1 MKNRTYLASESIIFD
16 ENIYLMFEVLL
27 SHIENK
33 VDITEDQKNQVQ
45 SFFTVKKLRKKQYLL
60 QEGDICKCLSF
71 VSKGL
76 LKSYFLDEKGNEHIN
91 MFAFE
96 GWWISDFNSFVHQ
109 EKAVL
114 NIDAIEETEV
124 LMITL
129 ENYEK
134 MMLEVPVMD
143 RYFRILYQNSL
154 VTKDQRLIVSNSY
167 TAEEKY
173 LQLAQKNPEMIKR
186 VPHNLI
192 ASYLGLAPETISRIR
207 KKISLNKN

>member
-1 MKNRTYLASESIIFD
+1 MFD
-16 ENIYLMFEVLL
+16 ILI
-27 SHIENK
+27 SHIQNK
-33 VDITEDQKNQVQ
+33 VSLTEEEKTELR
-45 SFFTVKKLRKKQYLL
+45 SFFSVKKLKKKQYLL
-60 QEGDICKCLSF
+60 QEGDVCKCLAF
-71 VSKGL
+71 VNKGL
-76 LKSYFLDEKGNEHIN
+76 LKSYFTDEKGGENIN

-96 GWWISDFNSFVHQ
+96 GWWISDFKSFINQ

-114 NIDAIEETEV
+114 NIDAVEETEL

-129 ENYEK
+129 EDYDK
-134 MMLEVPVMD
+134 LMLKIPVMD

-154 VTKDQRLIVSNSY
+154 VTKDYRLIASNSY

-173 LQLAQKNPEMIKR
+173 LQLVQKNPEMIKR

-207 KKISLNKN
+207 KKILLKG

>member
-1 MKNRTYLASESIIFD
+1 MFDILLAHIQNKIDLSEQ
-16 ENIYLMFEVLL
+16 
-27 SHIENK
+27 
-33 VDITEDQKNQVQ
+33 QKNDIQ
-45 SFFTVKKLRKKQYLL
+45 SFFTLKKLRKKQYLL

-71 VSKGL
+71 VNSGL
-76 LKSYFLDEKGNEHIN
+76 LKSYVLDEKGNEKIN

-96 GWWISDFNSFVHQ
+96 GWWISDFNSFINQ

-114 NIDAIEETEV
+114 NIDAVEETEI

-129 ENYEK
+129 EDYEK
-134 MMLEVPVMD
+134 MMLEIPVMD

-154 VTKDQRLIVSNSY
+154 VTKDYRLMASNSF

-173 LQLAQKNPEMIKR
+173 MQFAQKNPEVIKR

-192 ASYLGLAPETISRIR
+192 ASYLGLAPETVSRIR
-207 KKISLNKN
+207 KKWSLNT

>member
-1 MKNRTYLASESIIFD
+1 MFD
-16 ENIYLMFEVLL
+16 ILI
-27 SHIENK
+27 SHIQNK
-33 VDITEDQKNQVQ
+33 VSLTEEEKTELQ
-45 SFFTVKKLRKKQYLL
+45 SFFSVKKLKKKQYLL
-60 QEGDICKCLSF
+60 QEGDVCKCLSF
-71 VSKGL
+71 VNKGL
-76 LKSYFLDEKGNEHIN
+76 LKSYFTDEKGGENIN

-96 GWWISDFNSFVHQ
+96 GWWISDFKSFINQ

-114 NIDAIEETEV
+114 NIDAVEETEL

-129 ENYEK
+129 EDYDK
-134 MMLEVPVMD
+134 LMLKIPVMD

-154 VTKDQRLIVSNSY
+154 VTKDYRLIASNSY

-173 LQLAQKNPEMIKR
+173 LQLVQKNPGMIKR

-207 KKISLNKN
+207 KKILLKG

>member
-1 MKNRTYLASESIIFD
+1 
-16 ENIYLMFEVLL
+16 MFEVLL
-27 SHIENK
+27 SHIQNK
-33 VDITEDQKNQVQ
+33 VDITEEQKNHVQ
-45 SFFTVKKLRKKQYLL
+45 SFFTLKKLRKKQYLL
-60 QEGDICKCLSF
+60 QEGDICRCLSF

-76 LKSYFLDEKGNEHIN
+76 LKSYFLDEKGSEHIN

-96 GWWISDFNSFVHQ
+96 GWWISDFNSFIHQ
-109 EKAVL
+109 EKSVL

-129 ENYEK
+129 EDYEK
-134 MMLEVPVMD
+134 MTLEIPVMD

-154 VTKDQRLIVSNSY
+154 VTKDHRLIVSNGY

-173 LQLAQKNPEMIKR
+173 LQLAKNNPEMIRR

-192 ASYLGLAPETISRIR
+192 ASYLGLAPETVSRIR
-207 KKISLNKN
+207 KKNSLKNT

>member
-1 MKNRTYLASESIIFD
+1 
-16 ENIYLMFEVLL
+16 MFEVLL

-33 VDITEDQKNQVQ
+33 VDITDDQKSQVQ
-45 SFFTVKKLRKKQYLL
+45 SFFTLKKLRKKQYLL

-76 LKSYFLDEKGNEHIN
+76 LKSYFPDEKGNEHIN

-96 GWWISDFNSFVHQ
+96 GWWISDFNSFINQ
-109 EKAVL
+109 EKSVL
-114 NIDAIEETEV
+114 NIDAVEETEV

-134 MMLEVPVMD
+134 MLLEIPVMD

-154 VTKDQRLIVSNSY
+154 VTKDYRLIVSNGY

-192 ASYLGLAPETISRIR
+192 ASYLGLAPETVSRIR
-207 KKISLNKN
+207 KKNSLNNT

>member
-1 MKNRTYLASESIIFD
+1 MFD
-16 ENIYLMFEVLL
+16 ILI
-27 SHIENK
+27 SHIQNK
-33 VDITEDQKNQVQ
+33 VSLTEEEKTELR
-45 SFFTVKKLRKKQYLL
+45 SFFLVKKLKKKQYLL
-60 QEGDICKCLSF
+60 QEGDVCKCLSF
-71 VSKGL
+71 VNKGL
-76 LKSYFLDEKGNEHIN
+76 LKSYFTDEKGGENIN

-96 GWWISDFNSFVHQ
+96 GWWISDFKSFINQ

-114 NIDAIEETEV
+114 NIDAVEETEL

-129 ENYEK
+129 EDYDK
-134 MMLEVPVMD
+134 LMLKIPVMD

-154 VTKDQRLIVSNSY
+154 VTKDYRLIASNSY

-173 LQLAQKNPEMIKR
+173 LQLVQKNPEMIKR

-207 KKISLNKN
+207 KKILLKG

>member
-1 MKNRTYLASESIIFD
+1 MFD
-16 ENIYLMFEVLL
+16 LLL
-27 SHIENK
+27 SHIQNK
-33 VDITEDQKNQVQ
+33 VDLPEKQKHQIV
-45 SFFTVKKLRKKQYLL
+45 SFFTHKKLRKKQYLL
-60 QEGDICKCLSF
+60 QEGDICKYLSF

-76 LKSYFLDEKGNEHIN
+76 LKSYVLDEKGSERIN

-96 GWWISDFNSFVHQ
+96 GWWISDFNSFINQ

-114 NIDAIEETEV
+114 NINAVEETEV

-129 ENYEK
+129 EDYER
-134 MMLEVPVMD
+134 MMLEIPVMD

-154 VTKDQRLIVSNSY
+154 VTKDHRLMVSNSF

-173 LQLAQKNPEMIKR
+173 KQLAQRNPEIIKR

-192 ASYLGLAPETISRIR
+192 ASYLGLAPETVSRIR
-207 KKISLNKN
+207 KKNLH

>member
-1 MKNRTYLASESIIFD
+1 MLD
-16 ENIYLMFEVLL
+16 LLL
-27 SHIENK
+27 SHIQNK
-33 VDITEDQKNQVQ
+33 VDLPEKQKHQIV
-45 SFFTVKKLRKKQYLL
+45 SFFTHKKLRKKQYLL

-76 LKSYFLDEKGNEHIN
+76 LKSYVLDEKGSERIN

-96 GWWISDFNSFVHQ
+96 GWWISDFNSFINQ

-114 NIDAIEETEV
+114 NINAVEETEV

-129 ENYEK
+129 EDYER
-134 MMLEVPVMD
+134 MMLEIPVMD

-154 VTKDQRLIVSNSY
+154 VTKDYRLMVSNSF

-173 LQLAQKNPEMIKR
+173 KQLAQRNPEIIKR

-192 ASYLGLAPETISRIR
+192 ASYLGLAPETVSRIR
-207 KKISLNKN
+207 KKNLH

>member
-1 MKNRTYLASESIIFD
+1 
-16 ENIYLMFEVLL
+16 MFEVLL

-33 VDITEDQKNQVQ
+33 VDITDEQKKQVQ
-45 SFFTVKKLRKKQYLL
+45 SFFTLKKLRKKQYLL
-60 QEGDICKCLSF
+60 QEGDLCKSLSF

-96 GWWISDFNSFVHQ
+96 GWWISDFNSFINKDQ
-109 EKAVL
+109 SVL
-114 NIDAIEETEV
+114 NIDALEDTEV

-134 MMLEVPVMD
+134 MMLEIPVMD

-154 VTKDQRLIVSNSY
+154 VTKDYRLIVSNSY

-173 LQLAQKNPEMIKR
+173 LQLARKNPEMIKR

-192 ASYLGLAPETISRIR
+192 ASYLGLAPETVSRIR
-207 KKISLNKN
+207 KKNLLNNT

>member
-1 MKNRTYLASESIIFD
+1 MFD
-16 ENIYLMFEVLL
+16 ILI
-27 SHIENK
+27 SHIQNK
-33 VDITEDQKNQVQ
+33 VSLTEEEKTELR
-45 SFFTVKKLRKKQYLL
+45 SFFSVKKLKKKQYLL
-60 QEGDICKCLSF
+60 QEGDVCKCLSF
-71 VSKGL
+71 VNKGL
-76 LKSYFLDEKGNEHIN
+76 LKSYFTDEKGGENIN

-96 GWWISDFNSFVHQ
+96 GWWISDFKSFINQ

-114 NIDAIEETEV
+114 NIDAIEETEL

-129 ENYEK
+129 EDYDK
-134 MMLEVPVMD
+134 LMLKIPVMD

-154 VTKDQRLIVSNSY
+154 VTKDYRLIASNSY

-173 LQLAQKNPEMIKR
+173 LQLVQKNPEMIKR

-207 KKISLNKN
+207 KKILLKG

>member
-1 MKNRTYLASESIIFD
+1 
-16 ENIYLMFEVLL
+16 MFEVLL

-33 VDITEDQKNQVQ
+33 VDITDEQKNQVK
-45 SFFTVKKLRKKQYLL
+45 SFFTLKKLRKKQYLL
-60 QEGDICKCLSF
+60 QEGDICKSLSF

-96 GWWISDFNSFVHQ
+96 GWWISDFNSFINQ
-109 EKAVL
+109 EKSVL

-124 LMITL
+124 LIITL

-134 MMLEVPVMD
+134 MMLEVPLMD

-154 VTKDQRLIVSNSY
+154 VTKDYRLIVSNSY

-173 LQLAQKNPEMIKR
+173 LQLAQKSPEMIKR

-192 ASYLGLAPETISRIR
+192 ASYLGLAPETVSRIR
-207 KKISLNKN
+207 KKNSLNNT

>member
-1 MKNRTYLASESIIFD
+1 MLDI
-16 ENIYLMFEVLL
+16 LL
-27 SHIENK
+27 SHIQNK
-33 VDITEDQKNQVQ
+33 VELPEEQINQLP
-45 SFFTVKKLRKKQYLL
+45 SFFTSKKLRKKQYLL

-71 VSKGL
+71 VIKGL
-76 LKSYFLDEKGNEHIN
+76 LKSYALDEKGNERIN

-96 GWWISDFNSFVHQ
+96 GWWISDFNSFIHQ

-114 NIDAIEETEV
+114 NIDAVEETEV

-129 ENYEK
+129 EDYER
-134 MMLEVPVMD
+134 MMLEIPVMD

-154 VTKDQRLIVSNSY
+154 VTKDYRLMVSNSF

-173 LQLAQKNPEMIKR
+173 MQFAQRSPEIIKR

-192 ASYLGLAPETISRIR
+192 ASYLGLAPETVSRIR
-207 KKISLNKN
+207 KKWSLNT

>member
-1 MKNRTYLASESIIFD
+1 MFD
-16 ENIYLMFEVLL
+16 ILI
-27 SHIENK
+27 SHIQNK
-33 VDITEDQKNQVQ
+33 VSLTKEEKTELQ
-45 SFFTVKKLRKKQYLL
+45 SFFSVKKLKKKQYLL
-60 QEGDICKCLSF
+60 QEGDVCKCLSF
-71 VSKGL
+71 VNKGL
-76 LKSYFLDEKGNEHIN
+76 LKSYFTDEKGGENIN

-96 GWWISDFNSFVHQ
+96 GWWISDFKSFINQ

-114 NIDAIEETEV
+114 NIDAVEETEL

-129 ENYEK
+129 EDYDK
-134 MMLEVPVMD
+134 LMLKIPVMD

-154 VTKDQRLIVSNSY
+154 VTKDYRLIASNSY

-173 LQLAQKNPEMIKR
+173 LQLVQKNPEMIKR

-207 KKISLNKN
+207 KKILLKG